1 MAECMMLHSH
11 FYMCRQDAP
20 LAAEFEIERQNSHC
34 NHTVQQQ
41 QQQYKVSVLSTTISS
56 LHEINQEK
64 ARRYIAATQEK
75 AADKHSHTHEAPE
88 PAAGGSTGG
97 GFIICCSRLCQSS
110 LGVS

>member
-1 MAECMMLHSH
+1 MMLHSH

-20 LAAEFEIERQNSHC
+20 LADELEVERQNSHC

-41 QQQYKVSVLSTTISS
+41 QRYEASVLSATISS
-56 LHEINQEK
+56 LHETNQEK

-75 AADKHSHTHEAPE
+75 AVDKHRHTHEAPE